1 MGKVTESGQAQRTCC
16 DDRPAHGQAGER
28 AEALRALHSK
38 PRVGP
43 LLLSLRHARMR
54 LRQRYTV
61 VPVLPLQPQ
70 LRLSPLL
77 TLLLPQLLCLLQ
89 TIRDLGHILLL
100 PFECPA
106 ERPCALL
113 RLVDVELFEL
123 NALLTVAAVGAAGGL
138 NHR

>member
-1 MGKVTESGQAQRTCC
+1 
-16 DDRPAHGQAGER
+16 
-28 AEALRALHSK
+28 
-38 PRVGP
+38 
-43 LLLSLRHARMR
+43 MR
-54 LRQRYTV
+54 LRQRDAV
-61 VPVLPLQPQ
+61 HPVLPLQPQ

-89 TIRDLGHILLL
+89 AIRDLGHILMR